1 MSGGAATTNPE
12 AKDVPSGGSKR
23 SALLGFMVFCLASAI
38 VIGINGVPLNRE
50 TIFLWILVGLLAVSA
65 ADLRGWA
72 RGVVVDWLP
81 FFAALFAYDLL
92 RGKVGND
99 PLFSPHIFPQIRID
113 EFLSGGSVP
122 TVALQGRFY
131 HPGILHWYDVA
142 AWAVYLS
149 HFFVVFAVAGI
160 LWRFAKPRF
169 IEFRAMVLTL
179 TVAAFLTYA
188 LFPAVPP
195 WMASDDGVIGPVTR
209 VIGGVWEELGVHHA
223 AALWEHGS
231 TLSNEVAAIPS
242 LHTAYPVMLL
252 CFFWS
257 SGWRARIVCFL
268 YALAMSLTLVYTGE
282 HYVTDVLLG
291 WIFAISAFF
300 VVRAVLEWRAER
312 VRKRAER
319 EIVTEPGPLSDEAR
333 LRW

>member
-1 MSGGAATTNPE
+1 MNVAEQETEEDASR
-12 AKDVPSGGSKR
+12 GSKR
-23 SALLGFMVFCLASAI
+23 SVLIGFVTFCVASAFL
-38 VIGINGVPLNRE
+38 IGVVGVPLSRE
-50 TIFLWILVGLLAVSA
+50 TIFLWLLVGLLAVSA
-65 ADLRGWA
+65 SDLRGWA

-92 RGKVGND
+92 RGQVGND

-122 TVALQGRFY
+122 SVALQDRFY
-131 HPGILHWYDVA
+131 DPGVLHWYDVA
-142 AWAVYLS
+142 AWATYLS
-149 HFFVVFAVAGI
+149 HFFVVFAIAGI

-179 TVAAFLTYA
+179 TAAAFLTYA

-209 VIGGVWEELGVHHA
+209 VVGGVWEELGVHHA

-257 SGWRARIVCFL
+257 SGWRARILCFI

-282 HYVTDVLLG
+282 HYVTDILLG
-291 WIFAISAFF
+291 WIFAICAFLA
-300 VVRAVLEWRAER
+300 VRRVLDWREAR
-312 VRKRAER
+312 VRERAGR
-319 EIVTEPGPLSDEAR
+319 EPVTDPGPLSEEAQ